1 MARCFTRKPAW
12 FLGLLLAVNPCR
24 AGVDYASEIQP
35 IFAEHCADCHG
46 PDTQKAGLN
55 LMDER
60 IIRSPLK
67 SGRRALIEG
76 DPDASELIR
85 RLTTED
91 ADDRMPPPDHGNRL
105 QPVFSLI
112 HRDLASDLRDFLH
125 TGGRKID
132 LWLDRH
138 VWVLVD
144 FSDPPHMFLNINT
157 PEELVELE
165 KRLQL

>member
-12 FLGLLLAVNPCR
+12 SLGLLLAVNPCM

-46 PDTQKAGLN
+46 QDTQKAGLN

-67 SGRRALIEG
+67 SGRRALMEG

-105 QPVFSLI
+105 QPAQVTLI
-112 HRDLASDLRDFLH
+112 RQWIAE
-125 TGGRKID
+125 GGP
-132 LWLDRH
+132 W
-138 VWVLVD
+138 
-144 FSDPPHMFLNINT
+144 S
-157 PEELVELE
+157 
-165 KRLQL
+165 